1 MYILLQGHDYRY
13 EISEFLKLFSSEFS
27 FIECSEDF
35 GVNRE
40 EEVLVNKLDIDYSD
54 DRVKIATVS
63 QVYKGDKVIYEKE
76 LSDKLLIAD
85 VLGPYDGGLEYEKKF
100 AKRKRKIDN
109 NIKTISKRL
118 IQRSMFDYLNEK
130 YDANVPWGI
139 LTGIRP
145 VKLIH
150 SLMDKGKNDQEIAD
164 FMKDE
169 YLISQ
174 EKLDLIMDIAKRERP
189 FIYPTS
195 EKKISLYLSI
205 PFCPT
210 RCLYCSF
217 PSHSLDRYGQHRS
230 AYVETL
236 LKEARGIKSIIE
248 DFDKEIESLYI
259 GGGTP
264 TSLDAGDMDYLI
276 SNIFEILDLSHIKE
290 FTVEAGRPDTITR
303 EKLEVLKKHGVTR
316 ISINPQTMNQASLDR
331 IGRRHSVED
340 IVDCYQM
347 ARDLG
352 FDNINMDLILG
363 LPGETPAMVEETMK
377 KIVDLDPESVT
388 VHTLALK
395 RASDLNINLEDHK
408 NDLSNYRNMVEM
420 IDISRKYMDE
430 NGYKPYYMYRQKHM
444 MGNLENIGYAKPGYE
459 CLYNMQIMEEKQ
471 SNYAIGAGAVSKFVY
486 LDENRIERVDDVK
499 SLEHYLARIDE
510 MIDKKYKEVAK
521 NVDKS
526 TKRN

>member
-1 MYILLQGHDYRY
+1 MYILLQGHNYRY

-40 EEVLVNKLDIDYSD
+40 GELLVNKLDIDHGP
-54 DRVKIATVS
+54 DRVSILTKS
-63 QVYKGDKVIYEKE
+63 QVLKDGQVLYEKE
-76 LSDKLLIAD
+76 LSQDIDLVD
-85 VLGPYDGGLEYEKKF
+85 YEKKF
-100 AKRKRKIDN
+100 EKRNKKIDN
-109 NIKTISKRL
+109 DIKTISKRL
-118 IQRSMFDYLNEK
+118 IQRSMFDYLNER

-150 SLMDKGKNDQEIAD
+150 SLMDQGKSDQEIRD
-164 FMKDE
+164 FMKEE

-195 EKKISLYLSI
+195 EDKITLYLSI

-217 PSHSLDRYGQHRS
+217 PSHSLDKYGQHRES
-230 AYVETL
+230 YVDTL
-236 LKEARGIKSIIE
+236 LKEARGIESIIE
-248 DFDKEIESLYI
+248 DFGKTIESLYI

-264 TSLDAGDMDYLI
+264 TSIEAKDMDYLI
-276 SNIFEILDLSHIKE
+276 TNLFKILDLTKIKE

-303 EKLEVLKKHGVTR
+303 DKLKVLKKHGVTR
-316 ISINPQTMNQASLDR
+316 ISINPQTMNQVSQDR

-340 IVDCYQM
+340 IVDCYRM

-363 LPGETPAMVEETMK
+363 LPGESPAMVEETMK

-395 RASDLNINLEDHK
+395 RASDLNINLQDHK
-408 NDLSNYRNMVEM
+408 NDLTNYRNMVEM
-420 IDISRKYMDE
+420 IDISRNYMEE
-430 NGYKPYYMYRQKHM
+430 NGYKPYYIYRQKHIL
-444 MGNLENIGYAKPGYE
+444 GNLENIGIHNQVFHLHQ
-459 CLYNMQIMEEKQ
+459 CLCL
-471 SNYAIGAGAVSKFVY
+471 AP
-486 LDENRIERVDDVK
+486 NRL
-499 SLEHYLARIDE
+499 SLFEYLAND
-510 MIDKKYKEVAK
+510 
-521 NVDKS
+521 
-526 TKRN
+526 